1 MRRPSEAAVW
11 LSLAG
16 VTNVG
21 TPGGILAEGAA
32 CARMGSAA
40 GRAQP
45 PLSGHPPGAGGEPPT
60 ACRRA
65 PRPTHSQEGRL
76 ALNRSPGVFAHFA
89 PSRLY
94 FSRDRPLVP
103 PDSNTTR
110 PGRPPWALRSQQA
123 LQHGL
128 VSQKRKSR
136 HREPSPSRATFLLEP
151 HPLGPRFL
159 SGRWASPASPAPL
172 VPG

>member
-1 MRRPSEAAVW
+1 MQGWGVRPAAHSR
-11 LSLAG
+11 LSLDTLL
-16 VTNVG
+16 VQVG
-21 TPGGILAEGAA
+21 SPPQPAA
-32 CARMGSAA
+32 
-40 GRAQP
+40 
-45 PLSGHPPGAGGEPPT
+45 
-60 ACRRA
+60 RA

-94 FSRDRPLVP
+94 FSRDRPLMP
-103 PDSNTTR
+103 PDSNTTH

-128 VSQKRKSR
+128 VSQRRKSR